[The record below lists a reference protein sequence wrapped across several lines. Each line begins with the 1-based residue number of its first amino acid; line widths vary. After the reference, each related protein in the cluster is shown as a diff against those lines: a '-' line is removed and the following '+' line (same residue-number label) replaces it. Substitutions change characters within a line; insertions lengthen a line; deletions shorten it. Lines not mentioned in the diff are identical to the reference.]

1 MNVDL
6 EKVANVLD
14 ALASYIDG
22 IEREKQAGVTAE
34 REQLISAIGE
44 KYAAATG
51 EDISDD
57 VLRKLAGSD
66 VALLQTLD
74 KIAETRKEDD
84 TSLGSPSDEHDRNT
98 VPETKKEAVDTA
110 NDQFL
115 NWILS

>member
-14 ALASYIDG
+14 ALANYIDG

-34 REQLISAIGE
+34 REQLIATIGE

-57 VLRKLAGSD
+57 VLRKLASSD
-66 VALLQTLD
+66 VTLLQTLE
-74 KIAETRKEDD
+74 KIAETKKED
-84 TSLGSPSDEHDRNT
+84 TSLGSPSDQHDRSS
-98 VPETKKEAVDTA
+98 VPENKKEAVEAAD
-110 NDQFL
+110 DQFV

>member
-14 ALASYIDG
+14 ALANYIDG

-34 REQLISAIGE
+34 REQLIAAIGE

-57 VLRKLAGSD
+57 VLRKLASSD
-66 VALLQTLD
+66 VALLHTLD
-74 KIAETRKEDD
+74 KIAETRREDI
-84 TSLGSPSDEHDRNT
+84 SLGSPSDQRDQNSA
-98 VPETKKEAVDTA
+98 PESKKEAAEAAD
-110 NDQFL
+110 DQFV